1 MQFLQDK
8 YLEYFEWKTKFIMLK
23 QEPYCQLCEKLHNE
37 NEPGKIYPNMTDWF
51 YYDRNGKLLCKDGS
65 DREYY
70 SSMFF
75 K

>member
-1 MQFLQDK
+1 
-8 YLEYFEWKTKFIMLK
+8 MLK